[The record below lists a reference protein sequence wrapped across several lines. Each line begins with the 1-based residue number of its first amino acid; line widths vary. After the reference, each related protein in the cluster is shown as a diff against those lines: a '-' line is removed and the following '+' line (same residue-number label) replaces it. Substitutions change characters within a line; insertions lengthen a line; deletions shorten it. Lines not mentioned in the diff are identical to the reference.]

1 MATFLFIFIDKREYF
16 PTMEVNV
23 LRLPDVNKSFS
34 FLNGHIFCRVLL
46 NIPNL
51 ATMSTN
57 SL

>member
-23 LRLPDVNKSFS
+23 LRLPDVSKSFS